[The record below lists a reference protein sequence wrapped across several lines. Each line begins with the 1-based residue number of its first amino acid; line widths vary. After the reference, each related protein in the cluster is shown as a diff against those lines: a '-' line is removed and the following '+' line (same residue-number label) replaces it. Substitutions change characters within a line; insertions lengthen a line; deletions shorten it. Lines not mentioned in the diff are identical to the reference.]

1 MTRRA
6 RGAATGIA
14 WLPLVLSIACASTLD
29 KGERLYRDGDTLGAL
44 ETWRDTPIDD
54 PKYDEILQRVRI
66 VETEFRQLVTRYKQR
81 GHYFED
87 QGRLAESIL
96 NYRLALKLQPDDAAT
111 LERVQTLARSLAE
124 SKRELEVSF
133 GEAFNSADLRTARD
147 LLSQLRSL
155 DALDPEL
162 ETQERQLDE
171 ALRIELTRRLSTG
184 RVLFT
189 AGNHEAARRTFEGVL
204 ELDPENESARGY
216 LSYIRTI
223 RRESVGLSEAPA
235 AIDSPSESF
244 ATDSEIRAEGFF
256 QNAVAAYAAG
266 DVYAAV
272 RYDMRALEANPEHA
286 EARAHLEG
294 IRTENRRSVEPL
306 IERGRTAFRNENLQ
320 LALDLWRRAHLLD
333 PDNERIRAYIDRAE
347 RQLANLERLRR
358 EPEVAAEA
366 G

>member
-1 MTRRA
+1 MTRCT
-6 RGAATGIA
+6 RGAATGIT
-14 WLPLVLSIACASTLD
+14 WLSIALSLACASTLD

-44 ETWRDTPIDD
+44 ETWRDTPIED
-54 PKYDEILQRVRI
+54 PKYDATLKRVRI

-81 GHYFED
+81 GSYFEE

-111 LERVQTLARSLAE
+111 LERVQALARTLAAG
-124 SKRELEVSF
+124 KRDLEIAF
-133 GEAFNSADLRTARD
+133 GEAFNDAELRSARE
-147 LLSQLRSL
+147 LLGQLRAL
-155 DALDPEL
+155 DAFDPEL
-162 ETQERQLDE
+162 ETQERQLHE
-171 ALRIELTRRLSTG
+171 ALRNELTRRLATG

-223 RRESVGLSEAPA
+223 RRESVGREAA
-235 AIDSPSESF
+235 LTSIASPPESF
-244 ATDSEIRAEGFF
+244 ATDAEIRAEGFF
-256 QNAVAAYAAG
+256 QNAVAAHTSG
-266 DVYAAV
+266 DVYAAI
-272 RYDMRALEANPEHA
+272 RYDTRALEANPEHA
-286 EARAHLEG
+286 EARAHLDG
-294 IRTENRRSVEPL
+294 IRREKSASVEPL